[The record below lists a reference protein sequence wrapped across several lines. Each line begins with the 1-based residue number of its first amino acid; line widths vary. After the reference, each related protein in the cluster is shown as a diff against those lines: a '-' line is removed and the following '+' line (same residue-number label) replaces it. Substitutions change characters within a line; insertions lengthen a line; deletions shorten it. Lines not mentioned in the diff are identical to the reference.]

1 MRGKRQLRHLVQRK
15 CCGHQATSRRFSRL
29 ACLLSSRILQINL
42 LDLYLLKIRRKS
54 RNKSLP
60 CFCLSGNKKKK
71 RKNEWMNL
79 RKFNH
84 TIFKCALKMRL
95 EKANLTRGD
104 LLLRKYWIS
113 GQQLFPKNSENL
125 SNCAI
130 SKSQATSQ
138 AGVLQ
143 CWGIFQDLIID
154 QKSFLF
160 QQGGPLSPNWPP
172 LDPISPHSC
181 PLSSINNIFY
191 PNLWMPH
198 QLGT

>member
-15 CCGHQATSRRFSRL
+15 CCGHRATSRRPSRL
-29 ACLLSSRILQINL
+29 DCLLSSRILQINL
-42 LDLYLLKIRRKS
+42 LDLYLLKIRRYKLSILRKS
-54 RNKSLP
+54 RIKSLP

-79 RKFNH
+79 RKFHH
-84 TIFKCALKMRL
+84 TIFKCALKMRP

-104 LLLRKYWIS
+104 LLLRKYRIS
-113 GQQLFPKNSENL
+113 GQQLFPKNSDNL

-143 CWGIFQDLIID
+143 CWVFFRI
-154 QKSFLF
+154 
-160 QQGGPLSPNWPP
+160 
-172 LDPISPHSC
+172 
-181 PLSSINNIFY
+181 
-191 PNLWMPH
+191 
-198 QLGT
+198 